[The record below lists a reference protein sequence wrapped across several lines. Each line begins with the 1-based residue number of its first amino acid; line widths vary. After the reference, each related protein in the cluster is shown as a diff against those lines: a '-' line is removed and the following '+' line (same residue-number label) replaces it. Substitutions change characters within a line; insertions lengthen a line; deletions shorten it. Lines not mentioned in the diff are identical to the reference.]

1 MLIEQEFEFNK
12 KSIDIFETLLIS
24 NKKSVEI
31 EKDISM
37 LYIGSKTNEFINQI
51 KNCLKNNEIQNDK
64 IPNINITTEN
74 KNKEVYEEDEKNKN
88 ILFLMQYKNIYIG
101 GISLDF
107 HFREGFGINK
117 YENSSSFY
125 IGQWKENMKEG
136 IGFLKIDENTLYIG
150 SFHLNQFEGFGIL
163 YYKSHNIFYLGEFK
177 NGTFIEGIFCNISKE
192 LYYRGKFNQ
201 NKKNDSFCTF
211 LEKKNKNLYIGEVRD
226 DIFVKGYLCIYQINE
241 INRQDESGVDEL
253 VAYFDIDTIFY
264 FDKSNDKNISFID
277 NSLFDNDFRNKIQ
290 ENTKKIFEADYRI
303 SHKIT
308 DIIGYFQYL
317 ESLENDEDY
326 NFLEKY
332 IEDDENYQEKFFM
345 RNYSIYFHQ
354 FQETKNDID
363 INEIRKEIEI
373 PEINKDNDKKQ

>member
-1 MLIEQEFEFNK
+1 MLIEHEFEFNK
-12 KSIDIFETLLIS
+12 NQIDIFESLIIP
-24 NKKSVEI
+24 NKKSIRI

-37 LYIGSKTNEFINQI
+37 IYIGSKTNDFIIQI
-51 KNCLKNNEIQNDK
+51 KHILKNNKIQNNK
-64 IPNINITTEN
+64 ILNININTEN
-74 KNKEVYEEDEKNKN
+74 KKEEKEYEEEEKNKN
-88 ILFLMQYKNIYIG
+88 ILFLIQYRNIYIG

-107 HFREGFGINK
+107 KSREGFGINK

-125 IGQWKENMKEG
+125 LGQWKNNMKEG

-177 NGTFIEGIFCNISKE
+177 NGTFIEGIFCNVSKE
-192 LYYRGKFNQ
+192 LYYRGKIKQ

-211 LEKKNKNLYIGEVRD
+211 LEKNNKNLYIGEIQD
-226 DIFVKGYLCIYQINE
+226 DIFIKGYLCLYQINE
-241 INRQDESGVDEL
+241 ITRQDENGIDEL
-253 VAYFDIDTIFY
+253 VVHFDIDTIFH
-264 FDKSNDKNISFID
+264 FDKTNDKNITFID

-290 ENTKKIFEADYRI
+290 ENMKKIFGVDYRI
-303 SHKIT
+303 SHKTT

-332 IEDDENYQEKFFM
+332 NEEDDNYLEKFFM

-354 FQETKNDID
+354 IQEAKKDID

-373 PEINKDNDKKQ
+373 PEINKENDRK

>member
-1 MLIEQEFEFNK
+1 MLIEHEFEFNK
-12 KSIDIFETLLIS
+12 NPIDIFESLVVP
-24 NKKSVEI
+24 NKKSIEI

-37 LYIGSKTNEFINQI
+37 LYIGSKATEFITQI
-51 KNCLKNNEIQNDK
+51 KNILKNNEIHNNE
-64 IPNINITTEN
+64 ILNINISTEN
-74 KNKEVYEEDEKNKN
+74 KNEEKEYEEDEKNKN
-88 ILFLMQYKNIYIG
+88 IIFLIQYRNIYIG

-107 HFREGFGINK
+107 KFREGFGINK

-125 IGQWKENMKEG
+125 VGQWKYNMKEG

-150 SFHLNQFEGFGIL
+150 SFHHNQLEGFGIL
-163 YYKSHNIFYLGEFK
+163 YNKSHNIFLLGEFQ
-177 NGTFIEGIFCNISKE
+177 NGAFIEGFYCDINKE
-192 LYYRGKFNQ
+192 LYYRGKFKD

-211 LEKKNKNLYIGEVRD
+211 LEKKNKNLFIGEVQD
-226 DIFVKGYLCIYQINE
+226 DIFIKGYLCIYQINE
-241 INRQDESGVDEL
+241 ITRQDENGVDEL

-264 FDKSNDKNISFID
+264 FDKTNDKNINFID

-290 ENTKKIFEADYRI
+290 ENMKKIFEADYRI
-303 SHKIT
+303 SHKIA

-332 IEDDENYQEKFFM
+332 NEEDDNYLEKFFM

-354 FQETKNDID
+354 FQEAKKDID

-373 PEINKDNDKKQ
+373 PEINKENDRK